1 MDESAGASS
10 PSDSGAGSGSM
21 AGTAS
26 QQPSLSGRAV
36 VDCGTFTEQ
45 AVRLGLVSE
54 SRVTELR
61 ELVALG
67 YDTEQSIAKFC
78 YHKLLD
84 FQECERA
91 GQIILRCWQ
100 HYICNVHEDPDD
112 FELYHRMTDDAISP
126 PDVLFS
132 FVLRDPE
139 GSPCM
144 WIDPSM

>member
-1 MDESAGASS
+1 M
-10 PSDSGAGSGSM
+10 
-21 AGTAS
+21 
-26 QQPSLSGRAV
+26 
-36 VDCGTFTEQ
+36 
-45 AVRLGLVSE
+45 
-54 SRVTELR
+54 TELR

-67 YDTEQSIAKFC
+67 DDTEQGIAKFC

-84 FQECERA
+84 FQERERA

-100 HYICNVHEDPDD
+100 HYICNIHEDPDD

-132 FVLRDPE
+132 FVLRGPE

-144 WIDPSM
+144 WVDPSMYQL